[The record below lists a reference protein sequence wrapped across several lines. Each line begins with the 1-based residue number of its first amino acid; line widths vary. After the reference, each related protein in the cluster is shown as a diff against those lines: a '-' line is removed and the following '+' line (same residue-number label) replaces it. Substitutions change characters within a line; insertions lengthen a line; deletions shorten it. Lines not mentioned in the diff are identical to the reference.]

1 MRSKCISVASCLGVL
16 SRVNKRRKWTA
27 GKWHFLP
34 CSKQKFNIAII
45 CHARKMSLMIVQ
57 PLLKYLCDV
66 CGFYFSPASERQ
78 LWITEHNFNELTVK
92 WIFSCSFRQ
101 GEWEFIT
108 LMFFQL
114 VVFKGKANP
123 SRGLTDKERKMS
135 KFLFSRFFSQCW
147 SFILKMIYH
156 FTHSEYIKKEK
167 LLISIPSSLLCKCK
181 ECLKKSIL
189 CKLMYDL
196 NNF

>member
-135 KFLFSRFFSQCW
+135 KFLFSRFFLNVEASSW
-147 SFILKMIYH
+147 RWFIISRILN
-156 FTHSEYIKKEK
+156 TSKKRNYWFQFLVHCYVNAK
-167 LLISIPSSLLCKCK
+167 
-181 ECLKKSIL
+181 
-189 CKLMYDL
+189 
-196 NNF
+196 NV